1 MDAGGSRREHI
12 GCMLGEGEARGACVA
27 PSSHADGMAMGRMV
41 GSGELVRLARGHF
54 ARRGYWEALD
64 VPSRHLHLARS
75 LSRAHPDWTFC
86 GPTAAVARGLPV
98 SFGQLARIHVA
109 HGPGGRHG
117 TRLVAFHQL
126 AREGGLERAH
136 ASGIPVTTFE
146 RSVVDCL
153 LMMGFSDGLVVADAA
168 LARTGRDARWLEGLV
183 RDLGRRRPGVRRAL
197 ATAARADRRA
207 ESGGESIARATMIE
221 LGFAAPELQAE
232 FVDPLSGRVSRVDFL
247 WRLPDRTLVAGELDG
262 RQKYVDPTMTRG
274 RATVDLLADE
284 RLRESRLTR
293 VARVVRFSFADV
305 FDRGRFARLL
315 DSFGV
320 PRA

>member
-1 MDAGGSRREHI
+1 
-12 GCMLGEGEARGACVA
+12 MLGEGEARGACVA

-86 GPTAAVARGLPV
+86 GPTAAVAHGLPV

-117 TRLVAFHQL
+117 TRIVAFHQL
-126 AREGGLERAH
+126 AREA
-136 ASGIPVTTFE
+136 
-146 RSVVDCL
+146 
-153 LMMGFSDGLVVADAA
+153 
-168 LARTGRDARWLEGLV
+168 
-183 RDLGRRRPGVRRAL
+183 
-197 ATAARADRRA
+197 
-207 ESGGESIARATMIE
+207 MIE

-232 FVDPLSGRVSRVDFL
+232 FVDPLSGQVSRVDFL
-247 WRLPDRTLVAGELDG
+247 WHLPDGTLVAGELDG

-293 VARVVRFSFADV
+293 VARVVRFSFAV
-305 FDRGRFARLL
+305 VCDRGRFARLL